1 MGYMLYYAL
10 LAAKNLESKGI
21 NVLVAN
27 VATIKPLDT
36 DTIVELAK
44 TTGAFVTVEDHQIAG
59 GLGSAISEVLARTN
73 PTPMEFVGLLDTF
86 AESGAPKDLL
96 KKYKMDE
103 TSIEAAV
110 EKIISRK

>member
-1 MGYMLYYAL
+1 
-10 LAAKNLESKGI
+10 
-21 NVLVAN
+21 
-27 VATIKPLDT
+27 
-36 DTIVELAK
+36 
-44 TTGAFVTVEDHQIAG
+44 
-59 GLGSAISEVLARTN
+59 
-73 PTPMEFVGLLDTF
+73 MEFVGLLDTF